1 MKVLMVSKALV
12 AATYQS
18 KLAELA
24 RLGVELTAVVPP
36 VWIEEGNERHF
47 EPAPGQ
53 GYRIL
58 VSPLRFNGRFHLH
71 YYPELPD
78 ILRAVRPDI
87 LHVDEEPYN
96 LATVLAIAAARR
108 QG

>member
-36 VWIEEGNERHF
+36 VWIEEGSERHF
-47 EPAPGQ
+47 EPAPGE

-71 YYPELPD
+71 SLPGAAGYSSRCSPRYSSRRR
-78 ILRAVRPDI
+78 RAI
-87 LHVDEEPYN
+87 
-96 LATVLAIAAARR
+96 
-108 QG
+108 